1 MPYHDHDTHMALQDY
16 RRHVS
21 DSLQLL
27 HDARYAIAKDGDEQ
41 EAYRIMGKTMQ
52 ILLAA
57 LATEEVVYRFTATAR
72 DATSLHDLSFE

>member
-1 MPYHDHDTHMALQDY
+1 MPWNDHDTRLALQDY

-27 HDARYAIAKDGDEQ
+27 HDARYPIVKDDDQQ
-41 EAYRIMGKTMQ
+41 EAYRLMGKTMQ

-57 LATEEVVYRFTATAR
+57 LATEEVMYRFLASAR
-72 DATSLHDLSFE
+72 DATSLHDLAFE